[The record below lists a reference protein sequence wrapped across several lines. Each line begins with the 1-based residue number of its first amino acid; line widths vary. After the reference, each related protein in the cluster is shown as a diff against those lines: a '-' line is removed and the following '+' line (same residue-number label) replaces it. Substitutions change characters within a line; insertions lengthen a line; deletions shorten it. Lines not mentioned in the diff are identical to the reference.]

1 MCGTCLSPDSHT
13 PSYLRDNWHLPA
25 QSSYPM
31 AVRGRLVCGGGGQ
44 EVLHQAPCSWN
55 SCVLAGSEGS
65 RGALSRSHLAGA
77 QLPVCTVGLSGL
89 YHAPCRHL
97 LPTKRPSWSSPQAL
111 RYPAAPPAA
120 LPAAML
126 SYLKAPGHSHSP
138 VLWKAQLWPPKD
150 VPALTP
156 ELVCYLMW

>member
-31 AVRGRLVCGGGGQ
+31 AARVWGWGARVWGWGAGGSPPGSMLLELMCPRRLRREQ
-44 EVLHQAPCSWN
+44 RCS
-55 SCVLAGSEGS
+55 LQKP
-65 RGALSRSHLAGA
+65 LSR
-77 QLPVCTVGLSGL
+77 C
-89 YHAPCRHL
+89 
-97 LPTKRPSWSSPQAL
+97 PTPSLHCWLIRPPPRTMPTERPSWSSPQAL